1 MAANAQQQ
9 QIVVPDRPHFQSS
22 DSHINLG
29 NIIDMNK
36 LLKIT
41 VSNGLKAIPTVG
53 SLLGGLITALWPDP
67 RKPSLRWDEIDGNVR
82 MIVKGLLNDD
92 KVRDLRQR
100 INSLQDLINNY
111 NQTPYGISQ
120 KGERFT
126 FILSW
131 LTIIRREF
139 TENGTPWLTLQFFIP
154 MATLHLGFLREQLLH
169 WDQIYPNQPADT
181 DRLRRE
187 LRDAITIYTTA
198 ADGIRERCL
207 TWRLDE
213 RIVVTERKV
222 KSRHRILG
230 STYHKFVRDLETQF
244 SHEIIWGPEF
254 GPGRGY
260 SPDLEAERYAQD
272 LRDAAGAV
280 YRQQIDDI
288 LAPSLQWPQ
297 FDREGAYDPINRDI
311 MAGTTGPMGSGIS
324 HCMNHFND
332 REFARKHGRITKVVI
347 HAWARVDGFEIWYGG
362 VSSGLRGMCGGT
374 PRVLE
379 VGEGQSI
386 VCISGRVGVYL
397 DSIRFFLSPETQ
409 IQGGQG
415 EDNFRIGF
423 PEDGPGDEPDT
434 FRLQYVYGWS
444 NNSSG
449 YIEGFGAAFH
459 QVEIV

>member
-9 QIVVPDRPHFQSS
+9 RIVVPDRPHYQSS
-22 DSHINLG
+22 DSHVNV
-29 NIIDMNK
+29 IDVNK

-53 SLLGGLITALWPDP
+53 SLLSGLITALWPDP
-67 RKPSLRWDEIDGNVR
+67 SKPGLRWDEIDGNVR
-82 MIVKGLLNDD
+82 MIVAGLLNDD

-187 LRDAITIYTTA
+187 LRDAITIYTAA

-213 RIVVTERKV
+213 RIVVTEREV

-230 STYHKFVRDLETQF
+230 PTYHKFVRDLETQF
-244 SHEIIWGPEF
+244 SHEIIW
-254 GPGRGY
+254 
-260 SPDLEAERYAQD
+260 AERYAQD
-272 LRDAAGAV
+272 LRDAAGAA

-362 VSSGLRGMCGGT
+362 VSSGLRGKCGGT

-386 VCISGRVGVYL
+386 
-397 DSIRFFLSPETQ
+397 

-423 PEDGPGDEPDT
+423 PEDGPGDEPGT

-449 YIEGFGAAFH
+449 HIEGFGAAFH
-459 QVEIV
+459 QTEVV